1 MDDFDFKF
9 KNAKV
14 SALKQLY
21 GDLKP
26 EFQDGGSVTTPKRG
40 LVDEPGSYAGK
51 IPFTAKQQKIAE
63 AYVEARGMT
72 IENLTASQRKDIRDG
87 MYTLETASET
97 RLDKTKRAG
106 KTRVLKALE
115 ESKI

>member
-51 IPFTAKQQKIAE
+51 PG
-63 AYVEARGMT
+63 YVKPLSP
-72 IENLTASQRKDIRDG
+72 ENENFL
-87 MYTLETASET
+87 LEGLFRPPPTQTPSF
-97 RLDKTKRAG
+97 
-106 KTRVLKALE
+106 
-115 ESKI
+115 